1 MGTAMHQPGAD
12 SSFAITRRPSHRRH
26 PGAGRGPASLLY
38 RVLALLCIIATSA
51 CATSPDLNAVPL
63 ADTPHTIYYIYRDW
77 HTSIMLDGDTYR
89 RLSKL
94 PLINS
99 ALDFEVAPA
108 GYVRIG
114 WGDGE
119 YYTGKDTTVMS
130 ATRALIASRYSAI
143 QVIGYTADPF
153 ARIPDQTRVP
163 LQITDAAMRE
173 LVTYLDASF
182 LHGSAGQLNELR
194 GYVENSGVFF
204 EASRKYGI
212 FNNCNTWS
220 GDALR
225 AAGLPIRGAFNL
237 TAKSVFEQA
246 REISEYQ
253 ARARPGL
260 ASAAFGLPDAR

>member
-1 MGTAMHQPGAD
+1 MTLDTGFPPSLRYGGAL
-12 SSFAITRRPSHRRH
+12 RLVVR
-26 PGAGRGPASLLY
+26 L
-38 RVLALLCIIATSA
+38 LALFCVLLTTA
-51 CATSPDLNAVPL
+51 CATRPDLSSVPL
-63 ADTPHTIYYIYRDW
+63 EDTPHTIYYIYRDW
-77 HTSIMLDGDTYR
+77 HTSVMLDGATYR

-94 PLINS
+94 PLIDP

-153 ARIPDQTRVP
+153 ERIPPDTLVA
-163 LQITDAAMRE
+163 LQITDDAMRE

-182 LHGSAGQLNELR
+182 LQNEQGELNQLR
-194 GYVENSGVFF
+194 AYVENSGVFF

-246 REISEYQ
+246 RAISQYQ
-253 ARARPGL
+253 ANETRPARAGAGSRKGV
-260 ASAAFGLPDAR
+260 